1 MTLKPKLKP
10 NEVSIIFSGPY
21 GSTFKIPKGPIK
33 QVFPLA
39 LKEMLA
45 LGLLSKD
52 DIQTVVSTPKKP
64 SEDLFSMQSF
74 K

>member
-21 GSTFKIPKGPIK
+21 GSTFKIPKGPIRE
-33 QVFPLA
+33 VFPVA

-45 LGLLSKD
+45 LGLLAKR
-52 DIQTVVSTPKKP
+52 DIETVMGAPAKSGN
-64 SEDLFSMQSF
+64 DLFSMKDF
-74 K
+74 